1 MKKNI
6 ILLILAT
13 FGLFSCNQNSK
24 SPPEKIEQTQ
34 KTNDKDIYTK
44 HKYID
49 SKGGSLTIQNSLPKG
64 GMKYTD
70 VNGEVYNYAVFWTRI
85 INETDNSLELKIN
98 FPLDSYEVPSLPDK
112 YYKILVPMDTM
123 TLNKAPLFLYGL
135 TDLES
140 FLDNN
145 IHKQSSLKRT
155 IKPKES
161 SGFYVVMLCLSKG
174 AHGTLRTELNIKEEN
189 LFYRV
194 KVDGSNSNN
203 KSNDKEI
210 RCGSINLKDLILHNG
225 YSYPIKNKH

>member
-6 ILLILAT
+6 IILILAT

-24 SPPEKIEQTQ
+24 STSEKIEQTQ
-34 KTNDKDIYTK
+34 KTSHKDIYTK
-44 HKYID
+44 YKYID

-64 GMKYTD
+64 GIKYTD

-85 INETDNSLELKIN
+85 INETGNSLELKIN
-98 FPLDSYEVPSLPDK
+98 FPLDSYEVPSLPGK
-112 YYKILVPMDTM
+112 YYKILVPLETM

-161 SGFYVVMLCLSKG
+161 SGFYVVMLCLSEG
-174 AHGTLRTELNIKEEN
+174 AHGTMRTELSIKEEN

-210 RCGSINLKDLILHNG
+210 RCGSINLKDLILQ
-225 YSYPIKNKH
+225 K

>member
-1 MKKNI
+1 M
-6 ILLILAT
+6 ILAT

-24 SPPEKIEQTQ
+24 STPEKIEQTQ
-34 KTNDKDIYTK
+34 KANDKDIYTK
-44 HKYID
+44 YKYID

-85 INETDNSLELKIN
+85 INETDNALELKIN
-98 FPLDSYEVPSLPDK
+98 FPLDPYEVPSLPGK
-112 YYKILVPMDTM
+112 YYKILVPLETM
-123 TLNKAPLFLYGL
+123 TPNKSSLFLYGL

-161 SGFYVVMLCLSKG
+161 SGFYVVMLCLSDG
-174 AHGTLRTELNIKEEN
+174 AHGTLRTELNLKKKN
-189 LFYRV
+189 LFYRI
-194 KVDGSNSNN
+194 KVDGSKSKN

-210 RCGSINLKDLILHNG
+210 RCGSINLKI
-225 YSYPIKNKH
+225 

>member
-1 MKKNI
+1 M
-6 ILLILAT
+6 ILAT

-24 SPPEKIEQTQ
+24 STPEKIEQTQ
-34 KTNDKDIYTK
+34 KANDKDIYTK
-44 HKYID
+44 YKYID

-85 INETDNSLELKIN
+85 INETDNALELKIN
-98 FPLDSYEVPSLPDK
+98 FPLNSYEAPSLPGK
-112 YYKILVPMDTM
+112 YYKILVPLETM
-123 TLNKAPLFLYGL
+123 TPNKSPLFLYGL

-161 SGFYVVMLCLSKG
+161 SGFYVVMLCLSDG
-174 AHGTLRTELNIKEEN
+174 AHGTLRTELNLKKKN
-189 LFYRV
+189 LFYRI
-194 KVDGSNSNN
+194 KVDGSKSKN

-210 RCGSINLKDLILHNG
+210 RCGSINLKI
-225 YSYPIKNKH
+225 

>member
-1 MKKNI
+1 VKKNI

-24 SPPEKIEQTQ
+24 STPEKIEQTQ
-34 KTNDKDIYTK
+34 KANDKDIYTK
-44 HKYID
+44 YKYID

-85 INETDNSLELKIN
+85 INETDNALELKIN
-98 FPLDSYEVPSLPDK
+98 FPLDSYEVPSLPGK
-112 YYKILVPMDTM
+112 YYKILVPLETM
-123 TLNKAPLFLYGL
+123 TPNKSSLFLYGL

-161 SGFYVVMLCLSKG
+161 SGFYVVMLCLSDG
-174 AHGTLRTELNIKEEN
+174 AHGTLRTELNLKKKN
-189 LFYRV
+189 LFYRI
-194 KVDGSNSNN
+194 KVDGSKSKN

-210 RCGSINLKDLILHNG
+210 RCGTINLKI
-225 YSYPIKNKH
+225 